1 MKDSVNKQK
10 MKKNQ
15 ELSISCIMGQFNIQK
30 GDKNQIQVAFA
41 EGNTNLLGNKVTVM
55 SADGKPV
62 QVDASTLQAAQNTQG
77 RIYILMSRELFVSL
91 KDYQE
96 RHCQ

>member
-1 MKDSVNKQK
+1 M
-10 MKKNQ
+10 
-15 ELSISCIMGQFNIQK
+15 
-30 GDKNQIQVAFA
+30 
-41 EGNTNLLGNKVTVM
+41 TVM

-77 RIYILMSRELFVSL
+77 RVYIDEEKTFFSL
-91 KDYQE
+91 KTCKK